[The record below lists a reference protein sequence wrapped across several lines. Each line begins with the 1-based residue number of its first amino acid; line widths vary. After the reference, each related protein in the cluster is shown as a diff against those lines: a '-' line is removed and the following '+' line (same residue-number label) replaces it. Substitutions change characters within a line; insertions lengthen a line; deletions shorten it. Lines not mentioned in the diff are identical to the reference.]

1 MMAMALTPQQEAA
14 YALDYG
20 VDRSKLRPE
29 IQAEYDR
36 LVGEGYLEE
45 RWRPRTKEERKEERK
60 EARQER
66 SKEKRHKAE
75 ERRDLAARTTWFPGL
90 GVAVRDGNV
99 YQHGADRDGS
109 FSDLQAMSE
118 RNMGREMKLVGPLAG
133 AHAEVGGGQAGR
145 RRSGGKI
152 ATDTAFNTLTLGP
165 IGLLSALS
173 RKGFEMFAVVS
184 FADGTIYEKKFEKKN
199 TDASSLI
206 KAQAEA
212 VRFNAVAAASQPID
226 SAGSGF
232 AEGSAQGDTG
242 VAGELERLA
251 ALHASGALDSEE
263 FRAAKAR
270 IIGS

>member
-45 RWRPRTKEERKEERK
+45 RWRPRTKEERKE
-60 EARQER
+60 ARQER
-66 SKEKRHKAE
+66 SEEKRHRAE

-99 YQHGADRDGS
+99 YQHGVDRNGS

-133 AHAEVGGGQAGR
+133 THAEVGGGQAGR

-152 ATDTAFNTLTLGP
+152 AADTAFNTLTLGP

-199 TDASSLI
+199 TDASSLT

-212 VRFNAVAAASQPID
+212 VRFNALAAASQPID

-232 AEGSAQGDTG
+232 AKGSAQGDTG

-251 ALHASGALDSEE
+251 ALHASGALDFEE